1 MTCEI
6 LPVVSVAVITAA
18 IEIFYTNIVCKRFI
32 HSAEGLVYWNL
43 QKKQNLTRFSIQYI
57 RRWMFYL
64 VDLKRKT
71 QLHQNESSAGPFNL

>member
-32 HSAEGLVYWNL
+32 HSAEGLVY
-43 QKKQNLTRFSIQYI
+43 
-57 RRWMFYL
+57 
-64 VDLKRKT
+64 
-71 QLHQNESSAGPFNL
+71 